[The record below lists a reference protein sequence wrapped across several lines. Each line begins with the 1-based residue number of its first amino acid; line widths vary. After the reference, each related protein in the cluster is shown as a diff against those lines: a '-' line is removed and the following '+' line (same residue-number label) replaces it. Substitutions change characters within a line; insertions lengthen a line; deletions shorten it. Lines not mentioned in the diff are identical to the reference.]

1 MEAPDNGTQIAENVD
16 LSLGFVDVDL
26 NFPPG
31 SYRIVAADNDTAHST
46 SFTLQTTGDFPLI
59 DPAPNDPISTTPA
72 STPASTTVSPPPAS
86 SAPPS
91 PLPATPPP
99 DNPPST
105 SSPNAS
111 PSSSASAT
119 ASSTASSTASLPASL
134 LASFPG
140 SAPSS
145 TGTSSQNSGTTVTGE
160 TALPSN
166 SAVAAK
172 SQPSTGVIVA
182 VVICVLV
189 ILAGLIF
196 LCLFLR
202 RRKQRRRDSRSR
214 DTLESPPQM
223 APSSLT
229 MTTGTY
235 PNSHIEPFTSP
246 ISASTSLSSPQ
257 QRQQHIT
264 NEMRLVRKRMEELR
278 HTTNSTSASSSAPES
293 SVSSPSQTSAP
304 STSADATSADATSA
318 DATSADAT
326 SAAATSADLDRSRQ
340 QNDELQAQITQ
351 LEAQLQSTWALGLSN
366 DPPPGYV
373 A

>member
-1 MEAPDNGTQIAENVD
+1 MCNMRADFLCGLSVFSACCTSALIIPTPPFLTAGRVRLPFTKEATDPIGADFTLVAPSNGTQIAKNVD

-26 NFPPG
+26 NFPSG
-31 SYRIVAADNDTAHST
+31 SYRILAFNNDTTDLST
-46 SFTLQTTGDFPLI
+46 PSTLQSTGDFNLI
-59 DPAPNDPISTTPA
+59 DPTPNDPISTASA
-72 STPASTTVSPPPAS
+72 STPTS

-91 PLPATPPP
+91 P
-99 DNPPST
+99 SS

-111 PSSSASAT
+111 PSSSAS
-119 ASSTASSTASLPASL
+119 
-134 LASFPG
+134 
-140 SAPSS
+140 
-145 TGTSSQNSGTTVTGE
+145 
-160 TALPSN
+160 SN

-189 ILAGLIF
+189 ILAGLLF

-202 RRKQRRRDSRSR
+202 RRKQQRRNSHSR
-214 DTLESPPQM
+214 DTLDSPPQM

-235 PNSHIEPFTSP
+235 PYSHVEPFTSP
-246 ISASTSLSSPQ
+246 VSASTSLSSPQ
-257 QRQQHIT
+257 QRQQYIT

-278 HTTNSTSASSSAPES
+278 HTTNSTSASSSTPES
-293 SVSSPSQTSAP
+293 CVSSPSQISAL

-318 DATSADAT
+318 D
-326 SAAATSADLDRSRQ
+326 LERSRQ
-340 QNDELQAQITQ
+340 QNDELQAQIAQ
-351 LEAQLQSTWALGLSN
+351 LEAQLQSAWALGLSN